1 MQSAKDIFLS
11 LVRSGIGHET
21 EPIPNQVN
29 WSEIKALADRQ
40 GLSAVVLDGIERLP
54 NENRPSK
61 DIALPWI
68 GEVVGNYEQRYHQY
82 CNAIAS
88 LARLYNSHG
97 IKMMVLKGYACS
109 LDWPKP
115 SHRPCGDID
124 IWLFGKYREADALV
138 SSEKGL
144 RVDNSHHHHTVFYW
158 EDFMVENH
166 YDFVNVHALR
176 SNAELEKVFKDLGAD
191 DSHSVEVMGEH
202 VYLPSLNLHA
212 LFLIRHMVSHF
223 AAAEITL
230 RQVLDW
236 AFFVEKHGKD
246 VDWEWLD
253 EMLIKFH
260 MKEFMSCI
268 NAICAG
274 NLGFDV
280 RLFPDVTFNPILK
293 DRVLSDI
300 LDPAFGIAEPREL
313 LPRLV
318 YKYKRWQG
326 NAWKQQL
333 CYSESRWDSFWTG
346 IWAKI
351 LKPASF

>member
-1 MQSAKDIFLS
+1 MLSVNRDSFLS
-11 LVRSGIGHET
+11 LVRMGIGHSSAQ
-21 EPIPNQVN
+21 PDVDN
-29 WSEIKALADRQ
+29 WQAIKALADKQ

-191 DSHSVEVMGEH
+191 ESHSVEVMGEH

-333 CYSESRWDSFWTG
+333 CYSESRWESFWTG

>member
-1 MQSAKDIFLS
+1 MI
-11 LVRSGIGHET
+11 
-21 EPIPNQVN
+21 
-29 WSEIKALADRQ
+29 
-40 GLSAVVLDGIERLP
+40 
-54 NENRPSK
+54 
-61 DIALPWI
+61 WI
-68 GEVVGNYEQRYHQY
+68 
-82 CNAIAS
+82 
-88 LARLYNSHG
+88 
-97 IKMMVLKGYACS
+97 
-109 LDWPKP
+109 
-115 SHRPCGDID
+115 
-124 IWLFGKYREADALV
+124 V
-138 SSEKGL
+138 SS
-144 RVDNSHHHHTVFYW
+144 T
-158 EDFMVENH
+158 ENH

-176 SNAELEKVFKDLGAD
+176 TNAELEKVFKDLGAD
-191 DSHSVEVMGEH
+191 DSHSVAVMGEH
-202 VYLPSLNLHA
+202 VYLPSPNLHA

-293 DRVLSDI
+293 DMVLSDI
-300 LDPAFGIAEPREL
+300 LDPALGTAEPREL

-333 CYSESRWDSFWTG
+333 CYSESRWESFWTG